1 LDKYF
6 GILPIN
12 QSEQTVSDLIRI
24 ESLIPQPFPDLRR
37 VSLNLYV
44 SGLPPYGHSPGSNL
58 ISFFDKPQSEERAEE
73 EKPIASPATPNVDLF
88 PEALPSSELPGS
100 KRPMLGGNRPSSPYP
115 DLTLS
120 ILDQYGN
127 EVATAFI
134 IEHKEPELD
143 FTLHLRAFDP
153 GATYMAR
160 AEMTLKDE
168 VIQVVQ
174 VPFELE

>member
-1 LDKYF
+1 M
-6 GILPIN
+6 
-12 QSEQTVSDLIRI
+12 SDPIRI
-24 ESLIPQPFPDLRR
+24 ESLTPQPFPDLRR

-44 SGLPPYGHSPGSNL
+44 SGLPPYGHGPGSNL
-58 ISFFDKPQSEERAEE
+58 ISFFDMPQSEERAQE
-73 EKPIASPATPNVDLF
+73 EKPIQSPATPNVDLF
-88 PEALPSSELPGS
+88 PEAPPSSELPGG
-100 KRPMLGGNRPSSPYP
+100 KRPMLSGNRPASPYP

-120 ILDQYGN
+120 ILDQHGN

-134 IEHKEPELD
+134 IEHKEPDLD

-153 GATYMAR
+153 DATYIAR

-174 VPFELE
+174 VPFELK